1 MKQIRV
7 LHLIDSLAAGGA
19 ERMAVNLCNLLN
31 ERGTPAWL
39 CATRGEGPLL
49 ALVVDTD
56 RYLYLR
62 KKHAL
67 DVEAFVGLVRFIRQ
81 ERINVLHAHSS
92 SLAWA
97 VMAKNF
103 TGIKVVWH
111 NHLGKSESLD
121 FRGRLPLWLF
131 TRFVDHVISVNEK
144 LQQWAIEKLDINED
158 KVSYLPNFPM
168 LSPKQT
174 RPDRH
179 SKRDIPV
186 IICTANL
193 RAAKDHHTL
202 IKALTRVKDEGIPFK
217 LWLVGADFNDAYSRS
232 LKQLI
237 HQRNLSEDVEL
248 LGVRTDIPDLLCQA
262 DIGVLS
268 SVTEGLPVSLLEYG
282 MAGLPVVATAVG
294 QVPEV
299 VGDAGL
305 VVPPGDDAALAEAL
319 KMLLLQKDMRL
330 QYAHMFNS
338 RVAQSYSADIVYG
351 QIIEIYTRSLGQ

>member
-1 MKQIRV
+1 MKRLRV

-39 CATRGEGPLL
+39 CATRAEGPLL
-49 ALVVDTD
+49 EMVADTD
-56 RYLYLR
+56 RYIFLEKR
-62 KKHAL
+62 NAL
-67 DVEAFVGLVRFIRQ
+67 DFRAFTRLIRFIRR

-97 VMAKNF
+97 VMAKYF
-103 TGIKVVWH
+103 ADIKVVWH
-111 NHLGKSESLD
+111 DHFGNSEFLD
-121 FRGRLPLWLF
+121 SRARLPIRLF
-131 TRFVDHVISVNEK
+131 TRSVDYVISVNEK
-144 LQQWAIEKLDINED
+144 LQRWAIEKLNIDED

-202 IKALTRVKDEGIPFK
+202 IKALALVRNDGIPFK
-217 LWLVGADFNDAYSRS
+217 LWLVGADFNDTYSRS

-237 HQRNLSEDVEL
+237 HERNLSGDVEF
-248 LGVRTDIPDLLCQA
+248 LGVRTDITDLLCQA

-282 MAGLPVVATAVG
+282 LAGLPVVATAVG

-299 VGDAGL
+299 VGECGV
-305 VVPPGDDAALAEAL
+305 VVPPKDVEALAAGL
-319 KMLLLQKDMRL
+319 KKFLCDKERRRQLGKK
-330 QYAHMFNS
+330 FNE
-338 RVAQSYSADIVYG
+338 RVEERYSAAPVYD
-351 QIIEIYTRSLGQ
+351 LL

>member
-1 MKQIRV
+1 MRNFSV

-31 ERGTPAWL
+31 DRGTPAWL
-39 CATRGEGPLL
+39 CATRSEGPLL
-49 ALVVDTD
+49 ELVADTD

-67 DVEAFVGLVRFIRQ
+67 DVEAFIGLVRFIRR

-97 VMAKNF
+97 VMAKHF
-103 TGIKVVWH
+103 AGIKVVWH
-111 NHLGKSESLD
+111 NHLGNSESLD

-131 TRFVDHVISVNEK
+131 TRSVDHVISVNEK
-144 LQQWAIEKLDINED
+144 LQRWAIEKLNIDED

-202 IKALTRVKDEGIPFK
+202 IKALIRVKDEGIPFK
-217 LWLVGADFNDAYSRS
+217 LWLVGADFDDAYSRS

-237 HQRNLSEDVEL
+237 HEKNLSGDVAF
-248 LGVRTDIPDLLCQA
+248 LGVRTDIPDLLGQA

-282 MAGLPVVATAVG
+282 LAGLPVVVTAVG

-305 VVPPGDDAALAEAL
+305 LVPPGNEGALAEAL
-319 KMLLLQKDMRL
+319 KKLLIRQDMR
-330 QYAHMFNS
+330 QQFAHMFNS
-338 RVAQSYSADIVYG
+338 RVAQSYSADVVYG
-351 QIIEIYTRSLGQ
+351 QIMDIYTRSLGQ